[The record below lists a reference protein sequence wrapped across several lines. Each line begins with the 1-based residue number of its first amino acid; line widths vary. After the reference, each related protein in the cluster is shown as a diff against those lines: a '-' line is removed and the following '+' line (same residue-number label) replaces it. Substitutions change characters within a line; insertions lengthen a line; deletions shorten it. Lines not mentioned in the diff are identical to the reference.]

1 MVWGR
6 GRANGE
12 VVSVT
17 EAQERAAKAPTE
29 TARRCVEVAPSYEES
44 GGENLEELENL
55 EDRVLQAEERDGREQ
70 RRLPPR
76 QSDCASR

>member
-6 GRANGE
+6 GRANGK
-12 VVSVT
+12 VVSIT

-29 TARRCVEVAPSYEES
+29 TARQCIEVAPSYEES

-55 EDRVLQAEERDGREQ
+55 EDRVLQAKERDRREQ
-70 RRLPPR
+70 
-76 QSDCASR
+76 